1 MKPHFLLETFS
12 QVRSKH
18 FYCFSNVFLAYTGNC
33 TLLEL
38 SDPLEAGM
46 PTRSSVLAWRIPWT
60 EEPGGLQSTGSQRA
74 GHDRSASVHACT
86 RQLCH
91 VFAPGK
97 GISDYNDSKLTP
109 SSRHL
114 LFGTVSQTSLP
125 RSFPSEFSD
134 AAARDLGCDESP
146 RWKVTPRKHHR
157 DGSIS
162 V

>member
-1 MKPHFLLETFS
+1 M
-12 QVRSKH
+12 
-18 FYCFSNVFLAYTGNC
+18 TG
-33 TLLEL
+33 LVDL
-38 SDPLEAGM
+38 SAIAGDLKEAGLI
-46 PTRSSVLAWRIPWT
+46 PGSGRSPGGGSGNPLQPLAWRIPWT

>member
-1 MKPHFLLETFS
+1 M
-12 QVRSKH
+12 
-18 FYCFSNVFLAYTGNC
+18 TG
-33 TLLEL
+33 LVDL
-38 SDPLEAGM
+38 SAIAGDLKEAGLI
-46 PTRSSVLAWRIPWT
+46 PGSGRSPGGGSGNPLQPLAWRIPWT

-125 RSFPSEFSD
+125 CSFPSEFSD